1 MGEKREMMEQVKQF
15 RKGKSDKIDFLDEI
29 EATKGK
35 NKFDPKQQS
44 QHDKTKGKP
53 DNFKK
58 NFNDKRF
65 GFGGKKKGSK
75 ANTKSSANDVSEYH
89 KNGGGRKGGKK
100 IGGKN
105 KRVGKDRRKMNA
117 NKRK

>member
-1 MGEKREMMEQVKQF
+1 MARSIDWHWFKQF
-15 RKGKSDKIDFLDEI
+15 L
-29 EATKGK
+29 
-35 NKFDPKQQS
+35 
-44 QHDKTKGKP
+44 
-53 DNFKK
+53 
-58 NFNDKRF
+58 
-65 GFGGKKKGSK
+65 KKKGSK

-100 IGGKN
+100 MGGKN

>member
-1 MGEKREMMEQVKQF
+1 MPSHLF
-15 RKGKSDKIDFLDEI
+15 YIFYIYFCS
-29 EATKGK
+29 
-35 NKFDPKQQS
+35 
-44 QHDKTKGKP
+44 KP

-58 NFNDKRF
+58 NFNDNNKRNFKDKRF

-100 IGGKN
+100 MGGKN

>member
-1 MGEKREMMEQVKQF
+1 MSNHLYYIVCICF
-15 RKGKSDKIDFLDEI
+15 FS
-29 EATKGK
+29 
-35 NKFDPKQQS
+35 
-44 QHDKTKGKP
+44 KP

-58 NFNDKRF
+58 NFNDNNKRNFKDKRF

-89 KNGGGRKGGKK
+89 KNGGGRGGGKK
-100 IGGKN
+100 MGGKN

>member
-1 MGEKREMMEQVKQF
+1 MDVWFLGQ
-15 RKGKSDKIDFLDEI
+15 IDYCTIEHPWIINEI
-29 EATKGK
+29 
-35 NKFDPKQQS
+35 FCIYFCS
-44 QHDKTKGKP
+44 KP

-58 NFNDKRF
+58 NFNDNNKRNFKDKRF

-100 IGGKN
+100 MGGKN